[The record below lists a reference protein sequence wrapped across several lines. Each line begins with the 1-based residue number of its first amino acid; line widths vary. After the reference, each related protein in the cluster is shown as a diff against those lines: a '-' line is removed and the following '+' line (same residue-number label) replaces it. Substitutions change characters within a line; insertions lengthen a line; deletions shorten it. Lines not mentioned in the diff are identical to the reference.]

1 MRFPARLAS
10 TAAIVLASAAAFGQS
25 MIITLSNDSTNS
37 LYVTVYDM
45 NAQPPLKVL
54 VNASVNGNASI
65 TVSISPDSSNQGHL
79 FWTATTVDRD
89 MRACGRGNSDELNDG
104 DSVSIT
110 ADSDCS
116 GQ

>member
-1 MRFPARLAS
+1 M
-10 TAAIVLASAAAFGQS
+10 T
-25 MIITLSNDSTNS
+25 ITLSNDGTNN

-54 VNASVNGNASI
+54 VNATINGNASI
-65 TVSISPDSSNQGHL
+65 TVSLSPDSSNQGHL
-79 FWTATTVDRD
+79 SWTATTVDRD
-89 MRACGRGNSDELNDG
+89 MRACGRGDSGELSDG
-104 DSVSIT
+104 DSVSIS